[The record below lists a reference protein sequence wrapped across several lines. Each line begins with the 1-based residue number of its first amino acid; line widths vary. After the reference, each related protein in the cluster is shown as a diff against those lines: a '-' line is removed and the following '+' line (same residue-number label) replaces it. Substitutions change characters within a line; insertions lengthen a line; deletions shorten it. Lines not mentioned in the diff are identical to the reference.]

1 MDGGGGACLG
11 EYRGKTER
19 ESEHKSGRESERER
33 FMSLVLC
40 KRGKTEREEDRS
52 LNL

>member
-1 MDGGGGACLG
+1 MG

-33 FMSLVLC
+33 FMSLVC
-40 KRGKTEREEDRS
+40 VREGKQKERKTGV
-52 LNL
+52 